1 MARRRACHSV
11 LVEKGNKMA
20 KMSVLGWA
28 GTCLAGVML
37 SGCQTS
43 RPAWGRNSSTLPQRG
58 ATASAPTA
66 PTPLA
71 AAASGQSKPAT
82 DPNGAGVPDMTG
94 RSASALTASNPQST
108 PGGNNYLGNPATG
121 GSSFGG
127 QGSMTT
133 PSVFTNPSPPT
144 PSFGNRNSPSSSI
157 QPAGGT
163 PPLGSAGQPSFTTT
177 PSTNNVPTMPSPSLR
192 TPEE

>member
-1 MARRRACHSV
+1 
-11 LVEKGNKMA
+11 MA
-20 KMSVLGWA
+20 KMAVLGWA

-43 RPAWGRNSSTLPQRG
+43 RPAWGRNASTLPPRG
-58 ATASAPTA
+58 ATASAPSA

-71 AAASGQSKPAT
+71 AAASGQSKPTT
-82 DPNGAGVPDMTG
+82 DPNAAGMPDMTG
-94 RSASALTASNPQST
+94 KSVSPLTASNPQSA
-108 PGGNNYLGNPATG
+108 PGASNYPGNPTTA

-127 QGSMTT
+127 QGSMNSS
-133 PSVFTNPSPPT
+133 SVFMNPSPPT
-144 PSFGNRNSPSSSI
+144 PVFGNRNGPTSSI

-163 PPLGSAGQPSFTTT
+163 PSRPDLGLPGQSSFPTS
-177 PSTNNVPTMPSPSLR
+177 PSTSNVPTMPTPSLK